1 MRLCVCL
8 FAGVVLWESPLLA
21 FDKSAKVPLPAPV
34 TSTVVSTPLPRFTPY
49 YGYYQTQWRTY
60 PSGAMPAE
68 SLLPTPL
75 PVPTPSGR
83 TTAQPVPT
91 GKVIEGLPAVM
102 PSTPSLPELPK
113 VPKIVDPEMR
123 GPQLILPRPQ
133 IVTIPL
139 QEPTSVGP
147 VLAMPKP
154 SMLPPMFSPRRLILP
169 PPTLPPDAGEVYPPL
184 ERPSPIKLPPI
195 IPSASETPENL
206 EGQPIGKPAEGQPI
220 GKPAPLPLEIL
231 EPKAEQSAT
240 LGRPIEEK
248 SSVKTVPSEEKL
260 QAKPFGG
267 EEKIVPAWPMIR
279 KQ

>member
-1 MRLCVCL
+1 MRLYVCL
-8 FAGVVLWESPLLA
+8 FAGVVLWESPLSA

-49 YGYYQTQWRTY
+49 YGYYQTQWRPY
-60 PSGAMPAE
+60 PSGAMPAD
-68 SLLPTPL
+68 SLLPSPL
-75 PVPTPSGR
+75 PTPIPLAPTVP
-83 TTAQPVPT
+83 QPIPR
-91 GKVIEGLPAVM
+91 GKVIDGLPAVM

-113 VPKIVDPEMR
+113 VPKRVDSEMQ
-123 GPQLILPRPQ
+123 GPQVIPSRPPMLR
-133 IVTIPL
+133 TSP
-139 QEPTSVGP
+139 QEPTSLGP

-154 SMLPPMFSPRRLILP
+154 SMLPPMFSQRRLILP

-206 EGQPIGKPAEGQPI
+206 EGQPIGKPA
-220 GKPAPLPLEIL
+220 PLPLEIL
-231 EPKAEQSAT
+231 EPKSEQSAT

-248 SSVKTVPSEEKL
+248 TSAKTVLAEEKL
-260 QAKPFGG
+260 QVKPGPV
-267 EEKIVPAWPMIR
+267 EEKIVPAWPLIR

>member
-1 MRLCVCL
+1 MRLYVCL
-8 FAGVVLWESPLLA
+8 FAGVVLWESPLSA

-49 YGYYQTQWRTY
+49 YGYYQTQWRPY

-75 PVPTPSGR
+75 PVPIPSGP
-83 TTAQPVPT
+83 AVPQSIPT
-91 GKVIEGLPAVM
+91 GKVIDGLPAVI

-123 GPQLILPRPQ
+123 GPQLIPPRPQ

-139 QEPTSVGP
+139 QEPDSVGP

-154 SMLPPMFSPRRLILP
+154 TMLPPMFSQRRLILP

-206 EGQPIGKPAEGQPI
+206 EGQPIGKPA
-220 GKPAPLPLEIL
+220 PLPLEIL

-260 QAKPFGG
+260 QGKPVGS